1 MVEKIN
7 NLIEKFGLSQSI
19 KMLGG
24 FHKFK
29 EIVDNN
35 PQLNHHLN
43 NLKGSCSVSLVNTP
57 DAYFDFYI
65 MDYDIMDGEFVE
77 LIVDMI
83 VNFNNLSGEEIYQL
97 KQWFGAVADDHG
109 FEIYDIDLKIPTHQ
123 NLFIKSFNGRPY
135 TFEGYEDFISDE
147 EAIELLDKTGLW
159 EGMIREEK
167 SLRYIIKNIL
177 KEESDEKENRKESF
191 NQKIRDTIDNLGFV
205 RAYEMFGN
213 NKEIIKNAYK
223 DNPLAFLNQYNNL
236 NPDEKYSKVMF
247 YRDENGKPLF
257 VNYKEDAYLS
267 KSLVNIDNDRIWAFF
282 GEVLGYDY
290 DEIQSLLKVWLSE
303 VYGLDNVTP
312 LRAYQISEN

>member
-35 PQLNHHLN
+35 PQLSEHLDK
-43 NLKGSCSVSLVNTP
+43 LKGSCSVSHNSYP
-57 DAYFDFYI
+57 DAFFDFYI
-65 MDYDIMDGEFVE
+65 LDVDIMDEQFAE
-77 LIVDMI
+77 LIVDM
-83 VNFNNLSGEEIYQL
+83 VVDFTNLSGEEISQL
-97 KQWFGAVADDHG
+97 KEWFGVVADDHG
-109 FEIYDIDLKIPTHQ
+109 FEIYDVDSEIPSHQ

-135 TFEGYEDFISDE
+135 NWLGYDNVISDE
-147 EAIELLDKTGLW
+147 EAFELLDKTGKW

>member
-7 NLIEKFGLSQSI
+7 NLIDKFGLTQAI

-35 PQLNHHLN
+35 PQLSHHLN

-57 DAYFDFYI
+57 EAHFYFHI
-65 MDYDIMDGEFVE
+65 LDYDIMDEHFVE

-83 VNFNNLSGEEIYQL
+83 VDFNNLSGEEIYKL

-109 FEIYDIDLKIPTHQ
+109 FEIYDIDLDAPNHK

-135 TFEGYEDFISDE
+135 NWPGYDDIISDQ

-167 SLRYIIKNIL
+167 SLRDTIKNIL
-177 KEESDEKENRKESF
+177 KEESDNPLNKKVRYAVE
-191 NQKIRDTIDNLGFV
+191 NLGFDK
-205 RAYEMFGN
+205 AIKMFGGN
-213 NKEIIKNAYK
+213 LDVIKKAYQ
-223 DNPLAFLNQYNNL
+223 DNPLSFLNQFNNL
-236 NPDEKYSKVMF
+236 IPVKKGEVIYYVDKN
-247 YRDENGKPLF
+247 NKPLLAH
-257 VNYKEDAYLS
+257 YKDDGRH
-267 KSLVNIDNDRIWAFF
+267 LVSVDNDRIWGFF
-282 GEVLGYDY
+282 GDVLGYDW
-290 DEIQSLLKVWLSE
+290 DEIQSILNAWLNDTYNLS
-303 VYGLDNVTP
+303 YATP
-312 LRAYQISEN
+312 LRAYQISYY

>member
-7 NLIEKFGLSQSI
+7 NLIDKFGVTQSI

-35 PQLNHHLN
+35 PQLSHHLN

-57 DAYFDFYI
+57 DAYFDFHI
-65 MDYDIMDGEFVE
+65 LDYDIMDEEFVE

-83 VNFNNLSGEEIYQL
+83 VDFKNLSGEEIHNL
-97 KQWFGAVADDHG
+97 KQWIGAVADDHG
-109 FEIYDIDLKIPTHQ
+109 FEIYDIDLDVPNHK

-135 TFEGYEDFISDE
+135 NWPGYDDVISDQ
-147 EAIELLDKTGLW
+147 EAIELLDKTGKW

-167 SLRYIIKNIL
+167 SLRDTIKNIL
-177 KEESDEKENRKESF
+177 KEESDNPLNKKVRYAVE
-191 NQKIRDTIDNLGFV
+191 NLGFDK
-205 RAYEMFGN
+205 AIKMFGGN
-213 NKEIIKNAYK
+213 LDVIKQAYQ
-223 DNPLAFLNQYNNL
+223 DNPLSFLDQFNNL
-236 NPDEKYSKVMF
+236 TETVKGEVLF

-257 VNYKEDAYLS
+257 AYYNDDGRHIVN
-267 KSLVNIDNDRIWAFF
+267 VDNDRIWEFF
-282 GEVLGYDY
+282 GKVLGYDW

-303 VYGLDNVTP
+303 VYGLDDVKP
-312 LRAYQISEN
+312 LRAYQISDY